1 MLPVYLGPDTC
12 GIARAIRTP
21 LGPLRSAKCAGAHP
35 PAIHLLAVLCACVL
49 LAGCGTLPGEGEGG
63 KGKADADAQ
72 IAALKQESEDDP
84 ADARAHYEL
93 GNALYDLRRHLE
105 AIAAYSRAIEA
116 DPKFADAYTNRGL
129 AHRQLNN
136 LALAVE
142 NYETSLSLQPE
153 DSATLRNMIIALRAG
168 AMPEAALEY
177 LVRLVEAHPEGMD
190 ARSDL
195 ADSLFALSRCGE
207 AIKHYRV
214 LVELDAADLNQRFN
228 LGFCY
233 YVAEDWDKALAT
245 WAEIL
250 ERDQKYGPAHRGMA
264 MAYSQK
270 GEYDS
275 AWKSVGECE
284 RLGISLPGE
293 FLSELRRASGRLGP
307 N

>member
-1 MLPVYLGPDTC
+1 M
-12 GIARAIRTP
+12 
-21 LGPLRSAKCAGAHP
+21 
-35 PAIHLLAVLCACVL
+35 ACVCVL
-49 LAGCGTLPGEGEGG
+49 ITACGTLPGEGEEG
-63 KGKADADAQ
+63 KGEVEADPQ
-72 IAALKQESEDDP
+72 IAGLKQKSEDDP

-93 GNALYDLRRHLE
+93 GNALYDARRHLE
-105 AIAAYSRAIEA
+105 AIAAYSRAIDA

-142 NYETSLSLQPE
+142 NYETSLSLQPD

-168 AMPEAALEY
+168 AMPEPALEY
-177 LVRLVEAHPEGMD
+177 LARLVEAHPEGTQ

-195 ADSLFALSRCGE
+195 ADSLFALSRYEE
-207 AIKHYRV
+207 AKEHYRV
-214 LVELDAADLNQRFN
+214 LVELQVAGLNQRFN
-228 LGFCY
+228 LGSCY
-233 YVAEDWDKALAT
+233 YFAQNWDKALST
-245 WAEIL
+245 WFEIVQSDP
-250 ERDQKYGPAHRGMA
+250 RHGPAHRGMA
-264 MAYSQK
+264 MAYWQK

-284 RLGISLPGE
+284 SLGISLPGE